1 MTNYRIRL
9 SKFLSYILRHDSEKY
24 GLKLDEYGNADLE
37 EVQDVLKKRF
47 REFKKE
53 DLSRLVDR
61 DPKGRFE
68 ISGEKIRATYG
79 HSIRVKPKS
88 KNIAPPEILYHGTSA
103 ESAKNILSNGLKS
116 MDRQFVHLSLNEE
129 DAHMVGSRHT
139 DNPVILKILAAK
151 AYADGIEFFKEGCL
165 YLVKSLPA
173 EYIESNE

>member
-9 SKFLSYILRHDSEKY
+9 SKFLSYVLRHDPQKY
-24 GLKLDEYGNADLE
+24 GLKLDQYGNADLE
-37 EVQDVLKKRF
+37 RVQDILKKRF

-53 DLSRLVDR
+53 DLSRLVER

-68 ISGEKIRATYG
+68 VSGGKIRATYG
-79 HSIRVKPKS
+79 HSIKVRPKS
-88 KNIAPPEILYHGTSA
+88 ENTAPPEILYHGTSS
-103 ESAKNILSNGLKS
+103 ESSERILSGGLNP

-139 DNPVILKILAAK
+139 DNPVILRVLAAK
-151 AYADGIEFFKEGCL
+151 AYADGIKFFKEGCL
-165 YLVKSLPA
+165 YLVKSPPA